1 MRHLILT
8 ALIGIALA
16 LPAQAQGES
25 SAATASARAIHE
37 RAIVLDS
44 HLDTPMLFAQPDWS
58 ILDRHGFAE
67 DLSQVDYP
75 RMVEGGLDGGFW
87 VIFTPQ
93 GARTPK
99 ADVLARDAGLLRLMQ
114 IREMV
119 ARNAAQFELALRA
132 DDAERI
138 KKAGKRIVYLSIENA
153 SPLASD
159 PSLLQTYYTLG
170 VRMLGLVHTA
180 NNDFAD
186 SSTDPNGAEWN
197 GLSAKGRALV
207 AEANRLGI
215 VIDQSHASDTVF
227 DQLLELSTT
236 PIVLSHTGADDVY
249 EHPRNIDDARVRKL
263 AAKGGVIQV
272 NSLSAYL
279 IKTPDNT
286 ERKAALTALY
296 KRMDE
301 ITSATQ
307 RKAVARE
314 RAAIDAKY
322 PVPKA
327 TFEDFMKHLLHLI
340 EVAGPEHVGLGAD
353 WDGGG
358 GVSGLED
365 VAALHKITEAL
376 LSAGYNEAQIRAI
389 WGGNLLRVMR
399 AAEAA
404 AQR

>member
-1 MRHLILT
+1 MHHLIPNLLLGL
-8 ALIGIALA
+8 AIA
-16 LPAQAQGES
+16 LPAHAQTEGDVMS
-25 SAATASARAIHE
+25 RARTIHE

-44 HLDTPMLFAQPDWS
+44 HLDTPMLFAQPDWN
-58 ILDRHGFAE
+58 ILDRHGVVE
-67 DLSQVDYP
+67 DLSQVDLP
-75 RMVEGGLDGGFW
+75 RMREGGLDGGFW
-87 VIFTPQ
+87 VIYTTQ
-93 GARTPK
+93 GARTPE
-99 ADVLARDAGLLRLMQ
+99 ANLIARDAGLLRLVQ

-119 ARNAAQFELALRA
+119 ARNAAQFEIALRA

-138 KKAGKRIVYLSIENA
+138 KKAGKRVVYLSIENA

-159 PSLLQTYYTLG
+159 PTLLQTYYTLG

-186 SSTDPNGAEWN
+186 SSTDPKGPEWN
-197 GLSAKGRALV
+197 GLSPKGRALV
-207 AEANRLGI
+207 AEANRLGM
-215 VIDQSHASDTVF
+215 VIDQSHATDAAF
-227 DQLLELSTT
+227 DELLELSTT

-249 EHPRNIDDARVRKL
+249 QHPRNIDDARVRKL

-279 IKTPDNT
+279 IKTPDIA

-296 KRMDE
+296 PRMDAVQ
-301 ITSATQ
+301 SAAE

-327 TFEDFMKHLLHLI
+327 SFDDFMKHLLHLI
-340 EVAGPEHVGLGAD
+340 DVAGAEHVGLGAD

-365 VAALHKITEAL
+365 VAALHKITEGL
-376 LSAGYNEAQIRAI
+376 LRAGYDEAQIRAI
-389 WGGNLLRVMR
+389 WGGNLLRVLR

-404 AQR
+404 AHR